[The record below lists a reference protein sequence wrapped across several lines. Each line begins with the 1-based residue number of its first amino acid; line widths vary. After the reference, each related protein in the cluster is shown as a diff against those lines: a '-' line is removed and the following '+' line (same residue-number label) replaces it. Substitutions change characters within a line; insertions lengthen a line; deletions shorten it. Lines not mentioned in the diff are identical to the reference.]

1 MNTMPLPA
9 IGSPAPD
16 FSLPT
21 DRGNPFQLAAHRGR
35 FVVLFFY
42 AEDGTEGCTVE
53 NIEFSALYH
62 EFRDAGAEVLGISPD
77 AVEKHCKFRDK
88 HNLTVPLGS
97 DTDRAVIDAFG
108 LWQLKKMYGVEFMG
122 VRRASFVIDPQGKV
136 AAFILAPRIKGHAQK
151 VLDTL
156 RNLPRS

>member
-1 MNTMPLPA
+1 MPVPS

-21 DRGNPFQLAAHRGR
+21 DAGNPFKLSAHRGR
-35 FVVLFFY
+35 FAVLFFY

-53 NIEFSALYH
+53 NLEFSALYH

-77 AVEKHCKFRDK
+77 PVEKHRKFRDT
-88 HNLTVPLGS
+88 HALTVPLGS
-97 DTDRAVIDAFG
+97 DPDHQVIDAYG
-108 LWQLKKMYGVEFMG
+108 LWQLKKMFGVEFMG
-122 VRRASFVIDPQGKV
+122 VRRATVVIDPSGKV
-136 AAFILAPRIKGHAQK
+136 AAVVLAPRIKGHAQK

-156 RNLPRS
+156 RALPRT